1 MKNWSSRKS
10 LIPSLALS
18 NQILSACK
26 YTNPLCRLI
35 SKILNPLG
43 VEIAFCRYQSKIEF
57 YSGIHDKRLYKYS
70 PKGDFINIGSGGFY
84 HRYWTNIDLPAQ
96 SEYYKKLQGTE
107 WVNFIPC
114 DLNNGFKDYPNK
126 PLASA
131 YISHTLEHL
140 PLQKGFAVLQELYNR
155 LLPGGV
161 IRVALPYHEKFFENA
176 KMSNG
181 SFSNEDILNICEH
194 VYTKLRLKP
203 EKDVLS
209 MYKESTDADSFS
221 YLAVKAFPDIVLAD
235 ITKPEYHL
243 SLWSKSIIYNWCKNN
258 NIKHLYFLNKGETH
272 FPPFTNQA
280 VFDTTEP
287 QHSLYFEI
295 VKP

>member
-26 YTNPLCRLI
+26 YTNPLCRVI

-57 YSGIHDKRLYKYS
+57 YSGIHDKRLYKNS

-114 DLNNGFKDYPNK
+114 DLNNEFKDYPNK
-126 PLASA
+126 PLASH
-131 YISHTLEHL
+131 IFH
-140 PLQKGFAVLQELYNR
+140 
-155 LLPGGV
+155 
-161 IRVALPYHEKFFENA
+161 I
-176 KMSNG
+176 
-181 SFSNEDILNICEH
+181 
-194 VYTKLRLKP
+194 
-203 EKDVLS
+203 
-209 MYKESTDADSFS
+209 
-221 YLAVKAFPDIVLAD
+221 
-235 ITKPEYHL
+235 HL
-243 SLWSKSIIYNWCKNN
+243 SIYHFKKVLLCSKNYIIDSC
-258 NIKHLYFLNKGETH
+258 
-272 FPPFTNQA
+272 QVA
-280 VFDTTEP
+280 
-287 QHSLYFEI
+287 
-295 VKP
+295 